1 MSESDNQ
8 AAIVKWWRL
17 KHPKLK
23 RMLIPSQSGVMIG
36 GKSKFGIIAKQK
48 REGWIAGVPDIF
60 IAVPRGGYHG
70 LWLELKDSGKT
81 KSSLSKDQVQY
92 LSDLGEQGYSAAWC
106 AGSAQAIE
114 IIEHYMSLNIC
125 ITEKLD

>member
-1 MSESDNQ
+1 MSESDQ
-8 AAIVKWWRL
+8 QVAVIQWWRL
-17 KHPKLK
+17 KYPKLK
-23 RMLIPSQSGVMIG
+23 SLLITSQSGVIVG
-36 GKSKFGIIAKQK
+36 GKSKFAIIAKQK
-48 REGWIAGVPDIF
+48 KEGWLPGVPDIF

-81 KSSLSKDQVQY
+81 KSSLSKDQIQY
-92 LSDLGEQGYSAAWC
+92 LSDLGEQGYSAVWC